1 MSDNPF
7 SEPDD
12 GDRTVV
18 HGLAPKPAAPAAPP
32 RQPER
37 APQVATAA
45 MAPMQAPLANEAD
58 EVPKVGLSPIAAAA
72 APLLDLLSR
81 IGSEPLAAAAGD
93 ADELRQRAMRAM
105 QVFEAECR
113 GLGVAEDQARASHY
127 ALCVALDDVALA
139 TPWGQASSWP
149 SHSLASTFHQDV
161 KGGERIFLMLA
172 NMQKEPGRYK
182 DALEVCYLCLSLGLQ
197 GRYRL
202 ERNGHAE
209 LDRIREGLYQLLVQL
224 RGGWERE
231 LSPRWRGV
239 DAPHRRLGRSVPA
252 LGRGGGRGGSPG
264 VRLCR
269 LVPKRQCARRR
280 ATAWDRPVAAP
291 GAARDHAPQGRAPT
305 RAAAA
310 AADAVP
316 RPSAPLPRSGDTRGP
331 GDRRG

>member
-18 HGLAPKPAAPAAPP
+18 HGLAPKPAAPP

-209 LDRIREGLYQLLVQL
+209 LDRIREALYQLLVQL

-239 DAPHRRLGRSVPA
+239 DAPHRRLGRSVPLWVAAAVVAVLLGFGYVA
-252 LGRGGGRGGSPG
+252 LSQSVNAQGDGLQLG
-264 VRLCR
+264 
-269 LVPKRQCARRR
+269 
-280 ATAWDRPVAAP
+280 DRPVAAP

-316 RPSAPLPRSGDTRGP
+316 RPSASLPRSGDTRGP